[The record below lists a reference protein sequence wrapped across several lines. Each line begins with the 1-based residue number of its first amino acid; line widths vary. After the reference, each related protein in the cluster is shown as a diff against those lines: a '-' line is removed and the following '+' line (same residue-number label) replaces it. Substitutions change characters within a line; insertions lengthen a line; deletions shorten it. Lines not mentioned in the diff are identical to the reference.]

1 MDKKLLLYL
10 ITGVIFT
17 FLAGTLLHFA
27 YEWSGTNFWVGLFA
41 PVSESIWEH
50 MKLLFFPM
58 LIYSMVSC
66 ILFRRAQ
73 GSPNESPLAYLKH
86 NYPCICLGNALGIL
100 LGTSSIPVF
109 FYTYSGIL
117 GAHCLFLDIV
127 LFLCSVI
134 LGFICTYRTAR
145 TCSARKYA
153 GLIYAALAVFAL
165 CFFVFTVYPP
175 DLGIFIFMS

>member
-10 ITGVIFT
+10 ITGIIFT

-66 ILFRRAQ
+66 ILFRRVQ
-73 GSPNESPLAYLKH
+73 GSPLWESSLEQVLFRYSF
-86 NYPCICLGNALGIL
+86 IL
-100 LGTSSIPVF
+100 IPVSWAPTACFWTLF
-109 FYTYSGIL
+109 F
-117 GAHCLFLDIV
+117 F
-127 LFLCSVI
+127 
-134 LGFICTYRTAR
+134 
-145 TCSARKYA
+145 SAA
-153 GLIYAALAVFAL
+153 
-165 CFFVFTVYPP
+165 
-175 DLGIFIFMS
+175 